1 MAICLSLI
9 YWSIPEIKNIKNYD
23 FSSIEENSGS
33 SLGETQW
40 IKTRDGFEL
49 FNRIYK
55 SESKDV
61 MILIHGSGSES
72 RYLSSLSDSIA
83 KKNCHSTDA

>member
-1 MAICLSLI
+1 MAICLTLI
-9 YWSIPEIKNIKNYD
+9 YWPIPERKNIKNYD
-23 FSSIEENSGS
+23 FSSIGENSGS
-33 SLGETQW
+33 SPGETQW
-40 IKTRDGFEL
+40 IKTRDGFEI

-61 MILIHGSGSES
+61 LILIHGSGSES

-83 KKNCHSTDA
+83 KAKIACTDT